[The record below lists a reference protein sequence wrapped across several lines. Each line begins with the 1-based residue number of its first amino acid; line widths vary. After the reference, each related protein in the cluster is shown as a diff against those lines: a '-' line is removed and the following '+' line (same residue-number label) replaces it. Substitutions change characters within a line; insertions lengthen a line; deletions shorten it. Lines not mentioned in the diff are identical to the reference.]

1 MSIIGQIWST
11 CLIEPSFLASEFLY
25 CSKHE
30 FFLNALFFKSEKVS
44 CCLSETQL
52 SSYEKTTRICN
63 SRLRKN
69 SNYWQRTKLRSH
81 SARPGYI
88 HAHTRMQCS
97 TGALLAASTAHTCG
111 HLVPNVS
118 DTLQGVDA
126 LLVCIPRAHIPLS
139 CRPVTLHL
147 KSVKC

>member
-1 MSIIGQIWST
+1 MGKPLAQDHT
-11 CLIEPSFLASEFLY
+11 CPSNDTAGEEVY
-25 CSKHE
+25 MG
-30 FFLNALFFKSEKVS
+30 ADD
-44 CCLSETQL
+44 T
-52 SSYEKTTRICN
+52 
-63 SRLRKN
+63 
-69 SNYWQRTKLRSH
+69 QRTKLRSH

-126 LLVCIPRAHIPLS
+126 LLVCIPRAHILLS

-147 KSVKC
+147 KSVKARGGEGGKGREGRTKSIMIAATARGKGKELN